1 MQRRHFLPALVLPGL
16 AGTVWSQE
24 PAPPV
29 VRSSRIIEAL
39 SQPRDIALDR
49 PQAPGMSAPPSPSI
63 ALQVQFTF
71 GSAQLL
77 PQGKQQLDELA
88 MALSHTEL
96 NQASFELGGHTDRV
110 GSHSY
115 NMRLSLDRA
124 EAVKAYL
131 VSSHRL
137 NAARLYPIGFGFTRL
152 VDPVNPEAAVN
163 RRVEVRRL
171 PRAPQAEQIG
181 GALVPTPRR

>member
-1 MQRRHFLPALVLPGL
+1 MQRRNFISALVLPGF
-16 AGTVWSQE
+16 AGTVWAQDA
-24 PAPPV
+24 APPV

-39 SQPRDIALDR
+39 NPRDIVLDR
-49 PQAPGMSAPPSPSI
+49 PPGQGQPALPMPSI

-88 MALSHTEL
+88 LALNNNVL
-96 NQASFELGGHTDRV
+96 RQASFELAGHTDRV

-115 NMRLSLDRA
+115 NMRLSLERA
-124 EAVKAYL
+124 EAVKIYL
-131 VSSHRL
+131 MSAHRL
-137 NAARLYPIGFGFTRL
+137 NAARLYPMGFGYTRL
-152 VDPVNPEAAVN
+152 ADPMNPEAAVN

-171 PRAPQAEQIG
+171 PRAPQTEQIG
-181 GALVPTPRR
+181 GVLVPTPR